1 MARPRDCHT
10 KQSKAEKE
18 RQTPYDIT
26 YVESKIYKLT
36 YLQKKKTDSQR
47 TDLWLPEVEG
57 QRERKLD
64 GGGLKVETSK
74 YKINNYQGHNV
85 QQSYCS

>member
-1 MARPRDCHT
+1 MARPRDYHT

-36 YLQKKKTDSQR
+36 YLQKKQTHREQICGCQGGR
-47 TDLWLPEVEG
+47 EG
-57 QRERKLD
+57 
-64 GGGLKVETSK
+64 
-74 YKINNYQGHNV
+74 KIGSFGIADANYPIQDE
-85 QQSYCS
+85 